1 VVDLA
6 KHSFQA
12 TDLETEPELTPIVL
26 TNSNGP
32 EGPFVLSE
40 RAKD

>member
-6 KHSFQA
+6 EHNFQA
-12 TDLETEPELTPIVL
+12 AVVEAEPELTPIVIA
-26 TNSNGP
+26 NANGP